1 MERSVLNPALSLT
14 STRFIFYLSHS
25 VLHLNLFLSFSG
37 YDVAGQ
43 FQECV
48 FVW

>member
-14 STRFIFYLSHS
+14 STCFISYLSHS
-25 VLHLNLFLSFSG
+25 VLLSFSG
-37 YDVAGQ
+37 YDVASQ